1 MKIYLGA
8 DHAGFNLK
16 TQLLEHLHHAGH
28 EVEDVGAHNLDQDD
42 DYPHY
47 ALQVATKVLGEEG
60 DDGRGILIC
69 GSGQGMSMAA
79 NRVQGIRAALAWN
92 KASASAAKEDDNANV
107 LVLPSR
113 FVNTEEAFAM
123 VDTWLKADFKADP
136 KYSRRL
142 DELGDI
148 RG

>member
-8 DHAGFNLK
+8 DHAGFDLK
-16 TQLLEHLHHAGH
+16 TQIFEHLHHAGYD
-28 EVEDVGAHNLDQDD
+28 VEDVGAHSLDQDD

-60 DDGRGILIC
+60 DQGRGILIC

-92 KASASAAKEDDNANV
+92 ADSARAAKEDDDANI

-113 FVNTEEAFAM
+113 FVAAEEAFAM
-123 VDTWLKADFKADP
+123 ADAWLEAKFKADP
-136 KYSRRL
+136 KYRRRL